1 MNIEFEDRLYEPL
14 EYLEKFSDNVINNRF
29 NDMGLPYLIAYRE
42 LLLGL
47 ARCGRFKSVE
57 DFNKGME
64 IFEQLQKLFD
74 D

>member
-1 MNIEFEDRLYEPL
+1 MDIEFEDRLYEPL
-14 EYLEKFSDNVINNRF
+14 EYLENFSYNVINNRF

-47 ARCGRFKSVE
+47 ARCWRFKSVE

-64 IFEQLQKLFD
+64 IFDQLQKLFD